1 MGITNRRQSEGD
13 RTLPKLFDELF
24 ARRDGRGVRRGA
36 LVANDSV
43 RLHGEWVSVIAIESL
58 HSLHAKDTRAICII
72 HKT

>member
-13 RTLPKLFDELF
+13 RTLPKLFNELF
-24 ARRDGRGVRRGA
+24 ERWEGRGVRRGA

-43 RLHGEWVSVIAIESL
+43 RLNGEWVSVIAIESPR
-58 HSLHAKDTRAICII
+58 SLHAKDTRTICMI